1 MLHEDENSMD
11 LVPPGQPENEN
22 ADPPDVDHIDPVQA
36 ERERL
41 QAKVK
46 SYIEAVFTHRR
57 MTNIAPVG
65 GALWAATFNA
75 QPAPLRG
82 TRQKI
87 SGATV
92 TLSWLYDQL
101 INYQITTKHMGDKMV
116 ATLIESTDEQKEF
129 YLRYLEAEEEEG
141 K

>member
-1 MLHEDENSMD
+1 MS
-11 LVPPGQPENEN
+11 
-22 ADPPDVDHIDPVQA
+22 
-36 ERERL
+36 
-41 QAKVK
+41 
-46 SYIEAVFTHRR
+46 
-57 MTNIAPVG
+57 NIAPVG
-65 GALWAATFNA
+65 GALWASTFNL

-82 TRQKI
+82 TGQKI
-87 SGATV
+87 NGVTV

-101 INYQITTKHMGDKMV
+101 INYQITPKHMGDKMV

>member
-1 MLHEDENSMD
+1 M
-11 LVPPGQPENEN
+11 
-22 ADPPDVDHIDPVQA
+22 
-36 ERERL
+36 
-41 QAKVK
+41 
-46 SYIEAVFTHRR
+46 
-57 MTNIAPVG
+57 APAG
-65 GALWAATFNA
+65 GALWASTFNL

-82 TRQKI
+82 TGQKI
-87 SGATV
+87 NGVTV